1 MKPLPIILLLTL
13 LLAACTTA
21 PAPTPPPSPTISPTT
36 PPSPS
41 PSHTPT
47 ITSISTKTPT
57 PSATPTPTMIVK
69 PVDSFCVWPPTQI
82 ADVEVRNFIWSDD
95 NLNLI
100 YKEKGGEWYIYT
112 ISSGETREY
121 ILDSEITEPPEAFG
135 IQSYYHFFISP
146 DGKSVVYTIV
156 NQDGFSIYLKNLDE
170 EDPIFLGDIKG
181 WIEKYEW
188 LNDGTRLILSI
199 NWLMKLGAP
208 EAYVYMVDIIEKKV
222 NVIIPS
228 SSEYRDISYFGITPD
243 DSKLL
248 FVTYSGPDRSL
259 RLWDMTDD
267 SVIVTKI
274 HQTLTFKWLPNS
286 QEFVAA
292 GYQNESL

>member
-1 MKPLPIILLLTL
+1 
-13 LLAACTTA
+13 
-21 PAPTPPPSPTISPTT
+21 
-36 PPSPS
+36 
-41 PSHTPT
+41 
-47 ITSISTKTPT
+47 
-57 PSATPTPTMIVK
+57 MIVK

-170 EDPIFLGDIKG
+170 EAPVFLGDIKG

-292 GYQNESL
+292 GYQNESLKVRIFIYNIETGIVRYMSPFQIDDLANYLDAIQISPNLKNIAFIDGEHLHLFLIDCSQIVP